1 MVKPLDIFARVWAAL
16 LVAAVFLKPEI
27 SYWGLLGA
35 FVLTVFSILYSLIF
49 REREGHG
56 TIQVFR
62 NGDENRRINL
72 ELDLTPE
79 EMERLNRVVFDVDVR
94 AENT

>member
-1 MVKPLDIFARVWAAL
+1 MNKRFDIFVRLIAAA
-16 LVAAVFLKPEI
+16 LVAAAFLKPEI
-27 SYWGLLGA
+27 SYWTLLGA
-35 FVLTVFSILYSLIF
+35 FVLTVFSILYSIVF
-49 REREGHG
+49 REKVGHG

-79 EMERLNRVVFDVDVR
+79 EMEKLDTVIFDVDVR

>member
-1 MVKPLDIFARVWAAL
+1 MNKRFDIFVRLIAAAL
-16 LVAAVFLKPEI
+16 VAVAFLKPEF
-27 SYWGLLGA
+27 SYWTLLGA
-35 FVLTVFSILYSLIF
+35 FVLTVFSILYSIVF
-49 REREGHG
+49 REKVGHG

-79 EMERLNRVVFDVDVR
+79 EMEKLDTVIFDVDVR

>member
-1 MVKPLDIFARVWAAL
+1 MKKIDIFARVFAAL
-16 LVAAVFLKPEI
+16 LIGAVFLKPET

-35 FVLTVFSILYSLIF
+35 FVLTVFSILYSIVF
-49 REREGHG
+49 REKVGHG

-79 EMERLNRVVFDVDVR
+79 EMERLDTVIFDVDVR

>member
-1 MVKPLDIFARVWAAL
+1 MNKVDIFVRTCAAL
-16 LVAAVFLKPEI
+16 SIAAAFLSADSNSWILLI
-27 SYWGLLGA
+27 SFTLI
-35 FVLTVFSILYSLIF
+35 VFSILYSIAF
-49 REREGHG
+49 REKVGHG

-72 ELDLTPE
+72 ELDLAPE
-79 EMERLNRVVFDVDVR
+79 EMEKLDTVIFKVDVR